1 MVFAEE
7 GIEVWDDIF
16 EVMVIQCITLQFL
29 NNVFVQSHNY
39 LAQDKSPSQE
49 NPSNMRSDICRP
61 QF

>member
-1 MVFAEE
+1 M
-7 GIEVWDDIF
+7 GWVWDDVF
-16 EVMVIQCITLQFL
+16 EVMLIQCITLQFL

-61 QF
+61 RF